1 MCNCK
6 EQPELIE
13 ISSRFPDFMSSLNQ
27 LNVGDWL
34 LLMSCPE
41 CQQLWRVDDMD
52 KDQVCYAVKIP
63 TQENW
68 KEFDV
73 ESLIKEKM
81 IENRGGL
88 TQNYCMWTKCDFK
101 KVKGST
107 FCVNHLWETGSR
119 E

>member
-6 EQPELIE
+6 EQSELIE
-13 ISSRFPDFMSSLNQ
+13 ISSGHVDFMSKLNQ
-27 LNVGDWL
+27 LDVGGGV
-34 LLMSCPE
+34 LLMTCPE
-41 CQQLWRVDDMD
+41 CHQLWRVDDMA
-52 KDQVCYAVKIP
+52 KYQTCYAVKIS

-68 KEFDV
+68 EIFDI
-73 ESLIKEKM
+73 ESLIKDKM

-88 TQNYCMWTKCDFK
+88 TENYCMWTKCDSK

-119 E
+119 V